1 MKSKEVII
9 QNFLDEIFNE
19 TRPDLKDFKGNDELI
34 SILDIALFLKSDS
47 GPGNE
52 YKENLRKEIVKY
64 LPLRHEV
71 ENSKFRMKFVI
82 GFVSSIFILFGLTFP
97 FKEPVHLNKSNV
109 NDTVIYQSYKFDNL
123 KNKAL
128 LYYNSDYRDVF
139 YFHSPNFFVFR

>member
-19 TRPDLKDFKGNDELI
+19 TRPNLKDFKGNDELI
-34 SILDIALFLKSDS
+34 SIMDISLFLKSDS
-47 GPGNE
+47 GPCNE

-82 GFVSSIFILFGLTFP
+82 ELVSSIFILFGLTFP
-97 FKEPVHLNKSNV
+97 FKAPVYLNKSKV
-109 NDTVIYQSYKFDNL
+109 NDTIVYQGYKFDNL

-128 LYYNSDYRDVF
+128 LYNSDYGYVF
-139 YFHSPNFFVFR
+139 YFHYPNFFVFK

>member
-19 TRPDLKDFKGNDELI
+19 VRPNLKDFKGNDELI
-34 SILDIALFLKSDS
+34 SIMDIALFLKSDS
-47 GPGNE
+47 GPCNE

-82 GFVSSIFILFGLTFP
+82 GLVSSIFILFGLTFP
-97 FKEPVHLNKSNV
+97 FKEPLYLNKSNV

-123 KNKAL
+123 KNKTL
-128 LYYNSDYRDVF
+128 LYNSDYGDVF
-139 YFHSPNFFVFR
+139 YFHYSNIFVFQ